1 MESAHTQFDTIII
14 GAGLAG
20 LNCALNLQDRGF
32 TSLILEAQDAVG
44 GRVRTDNVDGYL
56 LDRGFQVFLTA
67 YPEAARS
74 LDYRPLDLCSF
85 VSGAQIRCN
94 GRFYKLT
101 DPFRDPLSIVP
112 MLASDVVPMSDKLK
126 VAYLRQSVKATPVQ
140 ELFRREDRK
149 IEDLLENNYAFSEQI
164 VERFFR
170 PFFGGI
176 TLDKT
181 LSGSSRMFEFVY
193 KMMAEGS
200 VTVPRLGMQQIALQM
215 AAKKKPINGDGNENS
230 GIRLNTRVKAIDRA
244 NMQVELEN
252 GETIKARS
260 IVIATDGPEA
270 HKLLP
275 EIDKPGSLPTT
286 CLYFSA
292 PKAPIDEAIL
302 ILNGDGEGPVNNLA
316 VMTNVSSSY
325 APPGRAL
332 MSLTVLG
339 ETGPM
344 DDAHLLSAVDKQMR
358 AWFGAQV
365 DDWQHL
371 KTYRLHHALPDQSP
385 PWLTPPQRNVR
396 LAEGTEAQ
404 GDRQKIYVAGDHRDN
419 ASINGAL
426 ASGRRAALAIC
437 EDLKLAMV

>member
-20 LNCALNLQDRGF
+20 LNCALNLQERGF
-32 TSLILEAQDAVG
+32 TALILEAQDEVG

-74 LDYRPLDLCSF
+74 LDYRQLDLCSF

-94 GRFYKLT
+94 NRFYKLT
-101 DPFRDPLSIVP
+101 DPFKDPLSIVP

-126 VAYLRQSVKATPVQ
+126 VAYLRQSVKATPLQ
-140 ELFRREDRK
+140 EIFGREDKK
-149 IEDLLENNYAFSEQI
+149 IEEVLENNYAFSSQI
-164 VERFFR
+164 IERFFR

-200 VTVPRLGMQQIALQM
+200 VVVPRLGMQQIALQL
-215 AAKKKPINGDGNENS
+215 AAKKKIVNGDS

-252 GETIKARS
+252 GETLKARS
-260 IVIATDGPEA
+260 IVVATEGPEA

-275 EIDKPGSLPTT
+275 EIDKPASRPTT

-292 PKAPIDEAIL
+292 PKPPIEEAIL
-302 ILNGDGEGPVNNLA
+302 VLNGDGEGPVNNLA
-316 VMTNVSSSY
+316 VLTNVSSAY

-344 DDAHLLSAVDKQMR
+344 DDAHLLDAVDKQMHN
-358 AWFGAQV
+358 WFGAQV
-365 DDWQHL
+365 GQWQHL

-385 PWLTPPQRNVR
+385 PWLTPPTRNVR
-396 LAEGTEAQ
+396 LTPENTEGE
-404 GDRQKIYVAGDHRDN
+404 RQKIYVAGDHRDN